1 MLVQDILDLAKIKL
15 GNLAISKN
23 NNALIKMIYLGESE
37 LFRRFNLSIK
47 SETIRIN
54 SNLSLYELRNNDVAL
69 LLSVYDREGVELKQ
83 SDVIDSRVWDYKII
97 NYKSFI
103 LNKPSDGLLYAVYKA
118 SPIVLADPNDE
129 IDLPDAMIDALLLY
143 VAYMAHSTITSF
155 DASKRGG
162 MTESDLLYQ
171 KFIAACNELDMQ
183 GYKIPLNTETLSIR
197 AKGYV

>member
-47 SETIRIN
+47 SETIRVN

-83 SDVIDSRVWDYKII
+83 SDVIDSRIWDYKII

-103 LNKPSDGLLYAVYKA
+103 LNKPNDGLLYAVYKA

-155 DASKRGG
+155 DASKRSG

-171 KFIAACNELDMQ
+171 KFLAACNELDMQ

>member
-1 MLVQDILDLAKIKL
+1 MLVQDVLDLAKIKL

-47 SETIRIN
+47 SETIRVN

-83 SDVIDSRVWDYKII
+83 SDVIDSRIWDYKII

-118 SPIVLADPNDE
+118 SPTVLADPNDE

-143 VAYMAHSTITSF
+143 VAYMAHNTITSF

-171 KFIAACNELDMQ
+171 KFLAACNELDMQ

-197 AKGYV
+197 TKGYV

>member
-1 MLVQDILDLAKIKL
+1 MLVQDILDLAKIRL

-83 SDVIDSRVWDYKII
+83 SDVIDSRIWDYKII

-118 SPIVLADPNDE
+118 SPTVLADPNDE

-171 KFIAACNELDMQ
+171 KFLSACNELDMQ

>member
-1 MLVQDILDLAKIKL
+1 MLVQDILDLAKIRL

-83 SDVIDSRVWDYKII
+83 SDVIDSRIWDYKII

-103 LNKPSDGLLYAVYKA
+103 LNKPNDGLLYAVYKA

-171 KFIAACNELDMQ
+171 KFLSACNELDMQ

>member
-83 SDVIDSRVWDYKII
+83 SDVIDSKIWDYKII

-118 SPIVLADPNDE
+118 SPTVLADPNDE

-171 KFIAACNELDMQ
+171 KFLAACNELDMQ

>member
-103 LNKPSDGLLYAVYKA
+103 LNKPNDGLLYAVYKA
-118 SPIVLADPNDE
+118 SPIILADPNDE

-171 KFIAACNELDMQ
+171 KFLAACNELDMQ